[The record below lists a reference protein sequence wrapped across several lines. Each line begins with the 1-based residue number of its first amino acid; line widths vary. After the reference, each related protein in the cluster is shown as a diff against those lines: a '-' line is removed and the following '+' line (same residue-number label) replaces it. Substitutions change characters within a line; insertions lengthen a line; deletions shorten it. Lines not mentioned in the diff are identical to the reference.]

1 MKFLRQKYWSEQ
13 PFRSPGDLPKPGIKP
28 GSPALQV
35 DSLPAEPQGKPKNTG
50 VSSRFLLQWIFS
62 TQGLNPGFLHD
73 RWILYPLSHQGSP
86 RSGLSYIQMK
96 QTEVVVSCGDL
107 LHYVLTPNTHSF
119 CTCEVSPKTGSLL
132 EEIQVWKRVNRFRV
146 KAGSGVPTSPA
157 GSRGGVHICTPMRW
171 PDHSWMPDLPTG
183 ATRVSPGP

>member
-1 MKFLRQKYWSEQ
+1 M
-13 PFRSPGDLPKPGIKP
+13 
-28 GSPALQV
+28 QV

-50 VSSRFLLQWIFS
+50 ASSRFLLQGFFL
-62 TQGLNPGFLHD
+62 TQGLNPGLLHG

-86 RSGLSYIQMK
+86 RSGLSYVQMK

-119 CTCEVSPKTGSLL
+119 CTCEVSPKDWLAPC

-146 KAGSGVPTSPA
+146 KAGSRVPTSPA
-157 GSRGGVHICTPMRW
+157 GSRGSGTHLHSHEMARPLVDAKPDNRSHSCVTGVVKSHVFRITYG
-171 PDHSWMPDLPTG
+171 DLPGYVHSFRKTF
-183 ATRVSPGP
+183 